1 MVARDPQAASPDP
14 SLTVS
19 VIIPCYRAAAFVVDA
34 VKSVLAQNVPG
45 LEILVIN
52 DGSPDA
58 DRLAAVL
65 EPFMNRIRYLDE
77 PHRGLPGTRNRGI
90 EVARGRFLAFLDAD
104 DVWKADFLDR
114 QLQLLRESGADM
126 VYCDAELFGEAVPE
140 GGTTVMDAYPS
151 RGEPTAASILT
162 GDCLVVMSTIVVRA
176 ETVRSVDGF
185 DAGMA
190 MAEDLD
196 LWIRIAAAGA
206 SITYHRGV
214 LAGRRIHG
222 TNMSSREAELL
233 QWVMKV
239 TARHVEVLPLTR
251 AVRRRLGW
259 RVRGWR
265 ARLHLLQAKTALV
278 EEQFGAARRELWAS
292 CRARPTL
299 KVLVVAIAF
308 SLYPSL
314 AHRLFKGRYEPD

>member
-1 MVARDPQAASPDP
+1 MVATDPQAGSPDP
-14 SLTVS
+14 TPMVS

-34 VKSVLAQNVPG
+34 VESVLAQNVTG
-45 LEILVIN
+45 VEIMVIN
-52 DGSPDA
+52 DGSPDT
-58 DRLAAVL
+58 DRLVAVL
-65 EPFMNRIRYLDE
+65 EPFMDRIRYLDE

-90 EVARGRFLAFLDAD
+90 EVARGRYLAFLDAD
-104 DVWKADFLDR
+104 DVWKAGFLEQ

-126 VYCDAELFGEAVPE
+126 VYCDAENFGETQGAA
-140 GGTTVMDAYPS
+140 GSVMDAHPS

-162 GDCLVVMSTIVVRA
+162 GDCMVVMSTIVVRA

-185 DAGMA
+185 DAGIA

-206 SITYHRGV
+206 RIIYHRGV

-239 TARHVEVLPLTR
+239 TARHVEVLRLTR

-265 ARLHLLQAKTALV
+265 ARLHLLQAKTALR
-278 EEQFGAARRELWAS
+278 EEQFGAAQRELWAS

-314 AHRLFKGRYEPD
+314 AHRLFKGRYQPD